1 MPGTNLYGC
10 TNIQIGAYV
19 LLAKLMEI
27 DDKCLYLGIDDY
39 SHENLKNYL
48 ITQAM
53 LSSRVDGDS
62 HKWIDAKNQGKT
74 DELIRKKK
82 SRRSHSAPP
91 FTKARRKSLS

>member
-1 MPGTNLYGC
+1 
-10 TNIQIGAYV
+10 V
-19 LLAKLMEI
+19 

-48 ITQAM
+48 ISQAM

-62 HKWIDAKNQGKT
+62 HKWIDARNRGKT

-82 SRRSHSAPP
+82 SRRSLQERWQEIIILRLFMRCHSCH
-91 FTKARRKSLS
+91 KLEL